1 MICEFFHQRMNC
13 YDNFELTSCQILEE
27 TYEGEGDNEIA
38 TVKFIA
44 SMIQVDS
51 REKTAFMETST
62 FERAGK
68 HIRGGAWL
76 YKSGEV
82 EAVPVE
88 GTENDDPIA
97 AEEEE
102 IKT

>member
-1 MICEFFHQRMNC
+1 MFFIERMNC
-13 YDNFELTSCQILEE
+13 YDNFELTSCKILEE
-27 TYEGEGDNEIA
+27 TYEGEGDKEIA

-44 SMIQVDS
+44 SMMQVDS

-76 YKSGEV
+76 YKSGVV

-88 GTENDDPIA
+88 SAENDEPVA
-97 AEEEE
+97 VEEEE
-102 IKT
+102 IKS